1 MRHNQNAKCR
11 LYFTKAD
18 DGLKQQWSGRAF
30 MNPPYGREIGKWVEK
45 AYEESGKNAEL
56 VVCLLP
62 ARTNTAWWHD
72 YCLRG
77 EVYFI
82 RGRLKF
88 GKQ

>member
-1 MRHNQNAKCR
+1 M
-11 LYFTKAD
+11 TVSSS
-18 DGLKQQWSGRAF
+18 SGVVAH
-30 MNPPYGREIGKWVEK
+30 GRENGKWVKK